1 MEHDIGQGDSVGQKD
16 FMLQEHPFLKHE
28 FGNLDD
34 NYLPFTY
41 DVMVETTVCS
51 PTFFL
56 FLITHS

>member
-1 MEHDIGQGDSVGQKD
+1 MGQKD
-16 FMLQEHPFLKHE
+16 FMLQEHPFLKYE

-34 NYLPFTY
+34 NYLPFIY

-51 PTFFL
+51 LTFFL